1 LKVDS
6 SKPYRLIFTLHPDTE
21 LGPVIEPYV
30 VQLNE
35 QKKLS
40 LTFQKLYTHTAE
52 VFAEG
57 MDEDDREIIRIATE
71 YSMEVIVKKFSK
83 KEVRPHEFVSKYLTD
98 ELLKDAIRPYIE
110 QRMVECLRLLENK
123 ELYLRGKTGNPAHEP
138 IEIVKEKVSVFFH
151 FHKEENGTTYYPTFR
166 VGEEKLVFI
175 NKPVL
180 LLTNQPCYL
189 IAEGRLYHF
198 DEELEG
204 KKLSPFFT
212 KWNIQIPKTAEPQY
226 YKKFIRPL
234 IEKHEI
240 RATGFQI
247 IKIEQ
252 QPQAILHFNV
262 SWNHEGQLLL
272 VFDYQKEKIP
282 AHEPKKVVVKLE
294 KAEEPY
300 IYYKII
306 RRFDFEEKIKA
317 ELLQSGLEKIDAH
330 IYRPE
335 GMESKNGSA
344 LPEMIAWINQ
354 NRQAIEKKGIKII
367 QEGTGLDYF
376 IGKISLNFD
385 IKEKNDW
392 FDVYAMV
399 EFGDFKIP
407 FLKLKK
413 YILNDIREF
422 PLPDGKIAI
431 IPDEWFTKFKDILAL
446 SVSDE
451 DNIVIKRHHYALLD
465 SIFGDSGEPP
475 SKYIEIQKSFL
486 QLGETGDEDY
496 PATFDKVL
504 RPYQKDGYKWMRF
517 LRENNFGGCL
527 ADDMGLGKT
536 VQALALLQ
544 KEQLMLTEKVVT
556 PDDDGFF
563 SHQLSLFDNL
573 QKKTNTLGIKHPSL
587 LVMPTSLIH
596 NWMFEAKKWAPSL
609 VALNYTGLDRED
621 RLKFFPK
628 ADIILTTYGTV
639 RNDIELLKN
648 QHFNYIILD
657 ESQVIKNPLSK
668 IAKSVKML
676 HANQRLSLSGT
687 PIENSLSDLW
697 SQMSFLNPGLLG
709 SYQFFKNE
717 YVLPIEKKGDE
728 DRKQSLKKLI
738 MPFILRRTKD
748 QVARDLPL
756 LTEKIYFSE
765 MTSEQKE
772 LYDEARNFY
781 RRKIIENIDEFG
793 EKRSQFFILKG
804 LMQLRL
810 IANHPRL
817 FRNEYEGTSGKFE
830 DIINTLENVV
840 SEKHKVLVFSQFV
853 KHLELIRAYLNKN
866 EISYS
871 YLTGSTTKRENVIKG
886 FKDNEETKVFLI
898 SLKAGGVGLNLTE
911 ADYIFMCDPWWN
923 PAVEK
928 QAINRAHRIGQDK
941 NVFAYRFI
949 SKNTVEEKILQ
960 LQERKLHL
968 SNDLIQVSEGFDRL
982 ISRDD
987 IEDLLS

>member
-1 LKVDS
+1 MKVDS
-6 SKPYRLIFTLHPDTE
+6 SKPFKLIFTLHPETE

-35 QKKLS
+35 QNNLS
-40 LTFQKLYTHTAE
+40 LTFQKLYAHTAE
-52 VFAEG
+52 AFADG
-57 MDEDDREIIRIATE
+57 LDDIDREIIRLTSE
-71 YSMEVIVKKFSK
+71 YSLDVIVKKFSK
-83 KEVRPHEFVSKYLTD
+83 KELRPHEFISKYLD
-98 ELLKDAIRPYIE
+98 ETMLKEHIRPYIE
-110 QRMVECLRLLENK
+110 KRIVDCLKLLENK
-123 ELYLRGKTGNPAHEP
+123 SLYLRGKTGNPAHQP
-138 IEIVKEKVSVFFH
+138 LEIVKEKVSVFFH
-151 FHKEENGTTYYPTFR
+151 FHKEENGTRYYPTFR

-180 LLTNQPCYL
+180 LVTNQPCYL
-189 IAEGRLYHF
+189 LAEEKLYHF

-247 IKIEQ
+247 VKIERD
-252 QPQAILHFNV
+252 PLPLLLFNV
-262 SWNHEGQLLL
+262 AWNHEGQLLL
-272 VFDYQKEKIP
+272 LFDYLKEKIP
-282 AHEPKKVVVKLE
+282 ANDPKKVVVKLE

-300 IYYKII
+300 VYYKII
-306 RRFDFEEKIKA
+306 RQLEFEESIKA
-317 ELLQSGLEKIDAH
+317 ELPLSGLQKMDGH
-330 IYRPE
+330 VYKPE
-335 GMESKNGSA
+335 GMIGQNGNA
-344 LPEMIAWINQ
+344 LPEMIAWINV
-354 NRQAIEKKGIKII
+354 NRPALEKKGIKIV
-367 QEGTGLDYF
+367 QEGSGLDYF
-376 IGKISLNFD
+376 IGKIKLNFNVE
-385 IKEKNDW
+385 EKNDW
-392 FDVYAMV
+392 FDVHAMV

-407 FLKLKK
+407 FIKLKK
-413 YILNDIREF
+413 YILGDIREF
-422 PLPDGKIAI
+422 ALPDGKIAI
-431 IPDEWFTKFKDILAL
+431 IPDEWFTKFKDILAM
-446 SVSDE
+446 SVSDD
-451 DNIVIKRHHYALLD
+451 DNIVIRRHHYALLD
-465 SIFGDSGEPP
+465 SIFNQNTEPP
-475 SKYIEIQKSFL
+475 SRYVEIQKAFL
-486 QLGETGDEDY
+486 ELNSDEDIDC
-496 PATFDKVL
+496 PENLKPIL
-504 RPYQKDGYKWMRF
+504 RPYQKEGYKWMRF
-517 LRENNFGGCL
+517 LRDNNFGGCL

-536 VQALALLQ
+536 IQALSLLIN
-544 KEQLMLTEKVVT
+544 EQARGTDVEVHEE
-556 PDDDGFF
+556 GF
-563 SHQLSLFDNL
+563 SLQQLSLFDSAAPANSPPAR
-573 QKKTNTLGIKHPSL
+573 KKYPSL

-596 NWMFEAKKWAPSL
+596 NWMYEAKKWAPTL
-609 VALNYTGLDRED
+609 VTLNYTGLDRED
-621 RLKFFPK
+621 RLKFFNK
-628 ADIILTTYGTV
+628 ADIILTTYGTM
-639 RNDIELLKN
+639 RNDIELMKN
-648 QHFNYIILD
+648 YHFNYIILD

-668 IAKSVKML
+668 IAKAVKML
-676 HANQRLSLSGT
+676 HANQRLSLTGT

-717 YVLPIEKKGDE
+717 FVLPIEKKGDE
-728 DRKQSLKKLI
+728 DRKNSLKKLI
-738 MPFILRRTKD
+738 QPFILRRTKE
-748 QVARDLPL
+748 QVARDLPK

-765 MTSEQKE
+765 MTAEQKE

-781 RRKIIENIDEFG
+781 RRKILENIDKFG
-793 EKRSQFFILKG
+793 EKKSQFFILKG

-817 FRNEYEGTSGKFE
+817 YQNVYDGSSGKFE
-830 DIINTLENVV
+830 DITNTLENVL
-840 SEKHKVLVFSQFV
+840 SENHKVLIFSQFV

-866 EISYS
+866 DISYS

-886 FKDNEETKVFLI
+886 FKENENTKVFLI

-941 NVFAYRFI
+941 SVFAYRFI

-968 SNDLIQVSEGFDRL
+968 SNDLIEVSEGFDRL